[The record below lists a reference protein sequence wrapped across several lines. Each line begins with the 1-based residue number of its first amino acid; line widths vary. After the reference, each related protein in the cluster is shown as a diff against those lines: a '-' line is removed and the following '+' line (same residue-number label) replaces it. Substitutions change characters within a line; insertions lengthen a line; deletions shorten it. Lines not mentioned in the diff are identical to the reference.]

1 MGKGKRY
8 LLEDYLK
15 KNINMLGIYTI
26 SNIDSRFSP
35 LVLKKEE
42 GRKRM
47 KQNRTIYMNKAR
59 KSSLK
64 SV

>member
-42 GRKRM
+42 GRQRM
-47 KQNRTIYMNKAR
+47 KQNRTI
-59 KSSLK
+59 
-64 SV
+64 